1 MNSEPTGPLR
11 PPATELVRITEK
23 RSGGLAASGEL
34 VPASEEIIRYSNI
47 PIELVDSIETF
58 YDLGRTI
65 GRGEFA
71 KVKLARCRVTQQL
84 VGERRGWYGKFMIT
98 YARYSLAHL
107 GGHQDNSSGCS
118 W

>member
-11 PPATELVRITEK
+11 PSTAEIVGVTEK
-23 RSGGLAASGEL
+23 RGGGLAASGQL
-34 VPASEEIIRYSNI
+34 VPVSEGIIRYSAV
-47 PIELVDSIETF
+47 PIEVMDSIEKF

-84 VGERRGWYGKFMIT
+84 VQYQG
-98 YARYSLAHL
+98 
-107 GGHQDNSSGCS
+107 
-118 W
+118 